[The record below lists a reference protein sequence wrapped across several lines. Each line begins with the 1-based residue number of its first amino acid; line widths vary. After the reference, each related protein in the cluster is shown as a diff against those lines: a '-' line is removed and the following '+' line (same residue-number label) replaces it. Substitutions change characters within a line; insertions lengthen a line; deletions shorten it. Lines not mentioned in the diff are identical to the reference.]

1 MPESLIDL
9 MMPRRIE
16 GFQGEYRFLSNFWPA
31 EVVFD
36 GKVYPTTE
44 HAYQAAKSLDPAY
57 REAIRTTESPGKVK
71 RMSRGVELRPDW
83 DQVKLSIMQD
93 LSWQKYTR
101 HSELRA
107 GLLSTGDAYIEETN
121 TWGDRFWG
129 VSGGTGQN
137 NLGKIL
143 MDIRRRLGGE

>member
-1 MPESLIDL
+1 MFPEK
-9 MMPRRIE
+9 IE

-31 EVVFD
+31 EVRFD
-36 GKVYPTTE
+36 GVWYPTTE
-44 HAYQAAKSLDPAY
+44 HAYQAAKSLDPEY
-57 REAIRTTESPGKVK
+57 RKQIEYTDSPGKVK
-71 RMSRGVELRPDW
+71 RLSRKISLRPDW
-83 DQVKLSIMQD
+83 DEIKLSVMQD

-121 TWGDRFWG
+121 SWGDRFWG

-143 MDIRRRLGGE
+143 MSIRERLRGS